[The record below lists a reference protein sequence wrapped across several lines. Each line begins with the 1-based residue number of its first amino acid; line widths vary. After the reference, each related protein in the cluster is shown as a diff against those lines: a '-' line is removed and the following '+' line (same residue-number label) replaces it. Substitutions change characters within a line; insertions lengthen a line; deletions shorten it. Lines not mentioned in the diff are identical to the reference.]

1 MEERNTTAGV
11 LIQDGKYLIAKR
23 VEGGPVGGLWEFVGG
38 KCQNGEPP
46 EEALIREFEEELGI
60 SVAVGRL
67 LATHTFENNQ
77 VRYHLGAYEV
87 KRLDSR
93 PITLSVHTEIAWA
106 SYSELDAYSFPP
118 SDQAI
123 ISQLRQRKNS
133 TAARSIPRP
142 SL

>member
-1 MEERNTTAGV
+1 MEERNTTAGILV
-11 LIQDGKYLIAKR
+11 QDGKYLIAKR
-23 VEGGPVGGLWEFVGG
+23 IEGGPVGGLWEFVGG
-38 KCQNGEPP
+38 KCRNDETP

-60 SVAVGRL
+60 SVVVGKL
-67 LATHTFENNQ
+67 LATHVFENNQ

-87 KRLDSR
+87 KRVDSK

-106 SYSELDAYSFPP
+106 SYSELDVYTFPP

-133 TAARSIPRP
+133 TAAFSIPRP